1 MTSERGFSMVEALVA
16 FAILAV
22 TLVALYEAMGT
33 GVRGLSR
40 SNKVDVAVLIAQ
52 SKLAELA
59 TLRIAPQTP
68 LEGTIAGA
76 GYRWRVEMVAEKGP
90 PPPELA
96 ASPLRPQKIKLSIF
110 WAENGRA
117 RAITIERLLLFEQ
130 QPGA

>member
-1 MTSERGFSMVEALVA
+1 MTGERGFSLVEALIA

-40 SNKVDVAVLIAQ
+40 SNKVDVAVLVAQ

-59 TLRIAPQTP
+59 TLKIAPQAP

-76 GYRWRVEMVAEKGP
+76 GFRWRVDMVAEKGP
-90 PPPELA
+90 PSPELA
-96 ASPLRPQKIKLSIF
+96 ASPLRPLRIKLSIF
-110 WAENGRA
+110 WYENGRA
-117 RAITIERLLLFEQ
+117 RAIAIERLMLFQ
-130 QPGA
+130 RQPGA